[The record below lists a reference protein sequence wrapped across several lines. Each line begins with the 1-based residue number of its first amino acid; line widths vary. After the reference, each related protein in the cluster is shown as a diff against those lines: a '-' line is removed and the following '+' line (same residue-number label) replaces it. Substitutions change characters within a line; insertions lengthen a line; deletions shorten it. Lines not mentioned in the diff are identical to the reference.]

1 VKSEPLEH
9 PPRPSDAAESDQR
22 LGPRVSSLDW
32 DLKRIKVFR
41 QYSTRSGFPGLAVFL
56 LLSAACQHVPLAPI
70 DAAANRDRIVARS
83 LTATAVDDALA
94 RHSLPVTQSAWSLD
108 QLTLAAWTL
117 RTDVAVARAE
127 VGAARAKTGVESQ
140 RPNPTVQMTNEKV
153 ISGGPDPWVLGAA
166 LAMTFELGGKR
177 DIRRETALAS
187 ERAAEWAFG
196 EALWSARAEV
206 RSALLDVAFANAS
219 VALDGDEARL
229 AREYLDWVDTR
240 LQYGAATTAERLL
253 AVQALNES
261 TSRREL
267 DAVDLARAT
276 AKLAA
281 AIGVTSTELAA
292 VQLPPLTGVPAI
304 ADADVS
310 SARDLALVNRLDVRR
325 ALEEYA
331 IAEQDLRAAV
341 AKQYPDLTLAPGYLL
356 DQADHKITLGL
367 DLPVPLFH
375 SANAAI
381 QRAIAERAVAAA
393 RFDDTQ
399 AGALAAIDVAIAEY
413 HAARGALAAVEQ
425 GERDAADTVTSLER
439 RLEAGA
445 VNRGQLLAGEI
456 ALAGL
461 RRSTLTARRALLDA
475 VTALEQGVERP
486 LYPASAIDTS
496 GELRELLVVEP
507 TK

>member
-1 VKSEPLEH
+1 MDDRLRRLVAASTRCIIVAPGFERRYSM
-9 PPRPSDAAESDQR
+9 PRP
-22 LGPRVSSLDW
+22 
-32 DLKRIKVFR
+32 F
-41 QYSTRSGFPGLAVFL
+41 STRSLLPGLAAL
-56 LLSAACQHVPLAPI
+56 LLACAACQQVPLAPI
-70 DAAANRDRIVARS
+70 DPAANRDRIGARS
-83 LTATAVDDALA
+83 LSADAVTGALA
-94 RHSLPVTQSAWSLD
+94 RHSLPATQDPWSLD

-140 RPNPTVQMTNEKV
+140 RPNPKVQTTTEKV

-177 DIRRETALAS
+177 DIRRETALAG

-196 EALWSARAEV
+196 ETLWGARADV
-206 RSALLDVAFANAS
+206 RGALLDAAFANAA
-219 VALDGDEARL
+219 VAVDGDEARL

-240 LQYGAATTAERLL
+240 LQYGDATTAEHLA

-267 DAVDLARAT
+267 DAVDLARAS

-281 AIGVTSTELAA
+281 AIGVTSTELAS
-292 VQLPPLTGVPAI
+292 VQPAMPPLSGVPAI

-310 SARDLALVNRLDVRR
+310 AARDLALVNRLDVRR

-341 AKQYPDLTLAPGYLL
+341 ATQYPDLTLAPGYLL

-375 SANAAI
+375 NANAAI
-381 QRAIAERAVAAA
+381 QRALAERAVAAA
-393 RFDDTQ
+393 KFDDTQ
-399 AGALAAIDVAIAEY
+399 AVALAAIDVATAEY
-413 HAARGALAAVEQ
+413 RAARAALASVEQ

-461 RRSTLTARRALLDA
+461 KRSTLAARRALLDA

-486 LYPASAIDTS
+486 LYPASQIDTD
-496 GELRELLVVEP
+496 GALRELLVVEP
-507 TK
+507 AR